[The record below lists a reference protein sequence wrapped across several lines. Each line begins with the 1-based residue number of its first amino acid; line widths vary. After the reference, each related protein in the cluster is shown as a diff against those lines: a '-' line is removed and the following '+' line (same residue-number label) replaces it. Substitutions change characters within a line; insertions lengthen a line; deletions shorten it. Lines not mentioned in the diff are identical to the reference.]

1 MTETTQAAPEL
12 SVADFKAMFSG
23 KETAPVAPAATATP
37 EAPKTTEPE
46 VTTKP
51 EAETTTETTE
61 PERDEHGRFKAK
73 EAAEEPIAEPE
84 ADDLPKNVQKR
95 IGKAVAKQREAE
107 RKAEALEQRLAALE
121 ATREGNPQPQ
131 SPASIP
137 ADKPRL
143 DQFDSVE
150 EFTDALTDWK
160 LAQREKQQE
169 AKAQESVI
177 QAKTREAREKYPDF
191 DNIAFSSEVV
201 GLIRQNPAVGNA
213 VTESPIF
220 AKLAMHLGQNTEEL
234 ARIVE
239 LTPYRAIAEIGKLE
253 DKLSASKTATN
264 TPKPP
269 AQPLPKPPT
278 QLASTSTIEAK
289 PQADWTAA
297 EWRAHFESKR
307 R

>member
-23 KETAPVAPAATATP
+23 KEVAPVAPAATATP

-46 VTTKP
+46 AIATP

-61 PERDEHGRFKAK
+61 PERDDHGRFKAK
-73 EAAEEPIAEPE
+73 EAAEEPIAEPD

-107 RKAEALEQRLAALE
+107 REAEALRAEIQELKANRD
-121 ATREGNPQPQ
+121 RNPQPE
-131 SPASIP
+131 IP
-137 ADKPRL
+137 ALVPSDKPKL

-150 EFTDALTDWK
+150 EWEEAVAEW
-160 LAQREKQQE
+160 REVKRTQKQQE
-169 AKAQESVI
+169 NEAKQTIEG
-177 QAKTREAREKYPDF
+177 KKREARKQYPDF
-191 DNIAFSSEVV
+191 DNVAFSPEVIA
-201 GLIRQNPAVGNA
+201 LINRNKPVGNA

>member
-23 KETAPVAPAATATP
+23 KEVAPVAPAATATP
-37 EAPKTTEPE
+37 EAPRPTEPE
-46 VTTKP
+46 AIATP

-61 PERDEHGRFKAK
+61 PERDEQGRFKAK
-73 EAAEEPIAEPE
+73 EAEEPATEPD

-107 RKAEALEQRLAALE
+107 RKAEALEARLAALE
-121 ATREGNPQPQ
+121 ATRDGNPPTQ

-143 DQFDSVE
+143 DQYDSVE

-169 AKAQESVI
+169 AKAQESAI

-253 DKLSASKTATN
+253 DKLSAPKTATN